1 MHSDPVVPRLILA
14 SGSPR
19 RSKLLAELGVDFE
32 VRPVEIDESQSAGE
46 SPQALVIRLAREKA
60 EAERPP
66 GSLILAADTM
76 VVLDGNALGKPD
88 NDATARVMLRQLA
101 GKTHTVVTGV
111 ALYDVDRDTL
121 VAELETSEVQIAA
134 MEEEEID
141 WYVATGEPLDKAGSY
156 AIQGLG
162 AMFVEGISGNYS
174 NIVGLPLPLTR
185 ALFRKLGFGLRQFR
199 EADQPSS
206 I

>member
-1 MHSDPVVPRLILA
+1 MPRLILA

-19 RSKLLAELGVDFE
+19 RSKLLNELGVDFE
-32 VRPVEIDESQSAGE
+32 VRPVEIDESLRAGE
-46 SPQALVIRLAREKA
+46 SPQNLVVRLAREKA
-60 EAERPP
+60 TAKKAPEA
-66 GSLILAADTM
+66 LILAADTM
-76 VVLDGNALGKPD
+76 VILDGEALGKPD
-88 NDATARVMLRQLA
+88 DEAAAREMLLRLA

-111 ALYDVDRDTL
+111 ALCDVDRDTL
-121 VAELETSEVQIAA
+121 VADLELSDVQIGP
-134 MEEEEID
+134 MSEEEID

-162 AMFVEGISGNYS
+162 AMFVGSVFGNYS

-185 ALFRKLGFGLRQFR
+185 ALFRKLGFDLRQFR
-199 EADQPSS
+199 KTGKPRS